1 MTTNVKN
8 MKTKMARLSRK
19 GRSGDPFVLRRF
31 ANAFKAQFPN
41 HGKLIAVYDSYSV
54 VENAG
59 ELYKVRHTGTWKSGE
74 AFESPR
80 DWANMDP
87 TKIDLR
93 AMSDAGLFDRT
104 LKADDDEQK
113 RRFEIETKEKIVLQ
127 EERVEK
133 LRAWRVAVEEEFGD
147 ESFAEKLLFP
157 IDQKIKDAVSALL
170 SLREALE
177 VGDHNFTVHGHV

>member
-1 MTTNVKN
+1 
-8 MKTKMARLSRK
+8 
-19 GRSGDPFVLRRF
+19 
-31 ANAFKAQFPN
+31 
-41 HGKLIAVYDSYSV
+41 
-54 VENAG
+54 
-59 ELYKVRHTGTWKSGE
+59 
-74 AFESPR
+74 
-80 DWANMDP
+80 
-87 TKIDLR
+87 
-93 AMSDAGLFDRT
+93 MSDAGLFDRT